1 MLCDSLLNPKD
12 LAIDSARLRLP
23 FRPTLPSFPLTGR
36 KEGKVGRNYIRTFH
50 DSVTRER
57 TVRANFALTNERRQ
71 MEMQKDIFPVLG
83 MSCAA
88 CAARVDKTLR
98 SQPGVKDASVNYAA
112 ATATVAYDPAL
123 CSPQALKAAV
133 VEAGYDLVV
142 DKGADVEK
150 EVEDEEDVR
159 RRDC

>member
-1 MLCDSLLNPKD
+1 M
-12 LAIDSARLRLP
+12 
-23 FRPTLPSFPLTGR
+23 
-36 KEGKVGRNYIRTFH
+36 
-50 DSVTRER
+50 
-57 TVRANFALTNERRQ
+57 RANFALTNERRQ
-71 MEMQKDIFPVLG
+71 METQKDIFPVLG

-112 ATATVAYDPAL
+112 ATATVSYDPAL

-150 EVEDEEDVR
+150 EVEDAHKIA
-159 RRDC
+159 